1 MTNTNIILENIQSY
15 DEIDDVIQDLQDAT
29 GQKVFFDDSRAWTLA
44 YKDDAGDYFGVQ
56 RGYLGGGVRGPIK
69 TNLDG
74 DEYTIFKAG
83 LEKIESIIN
92 AGFEDAESWDCPTG
106 VLLNH

>member
-1 MTNTNIILENIQSY
+1 MQDTKIIIENINSR
-15 DEIDDVIQDLQDAT
+15 DEIDDVIQDLRDAT
-29 GQKVFFDDSRAWTLA
+29 GQSVFFDDSRAWSLL
-44 YKDDAGDYFGVQ
+44 YQDRDGDYHGVQ

-74 DEYTIFKAG
+74 DEYTIFKTG

-92 AGFEDAESWDCPTG
+92 SGFENDESWDRPTG
-106 VLLNH
+106 VLLNN